1 MVRYKV
7 PDDGFRWARV
17 ESWTRDD
24 LTIVRETTGREFS
37 PAIRPGT
44 PIPVET
50 ARIVDWAVWVDGVG
64 VVEGAGT
71 ECVGWLAG
79 GAGDQAQSAEAWLAA
94 YGGSLKSR

>member
-24 LTIVRETTGREFS
+24 LTIVRETGREFS

-50 ARIVDWAVWVDGVG
+50 ARIVDWAVWMAWEWSRAREPSALVG
-64 VVEGAGT
+64 
-71 ECVGWLAG
+71 
-79 GAGDQAQSAEAWLAA
+79 
-94 YGGSLKSR
+94 